1 MWILRINTS
10 NLSYKL
16 EEVPEKYKLLY
27 GRALTSQMIYDE
39 VPPLCHAL
47 GPNNKLVFSAG

>member
-1 MWILRINTS
+1 MWILRINTTD
-10 NLSYKL
+10 LSYKL

-39 VPPLCHAL
+39 
-47 GPNNKLVFSAG
+47 GT